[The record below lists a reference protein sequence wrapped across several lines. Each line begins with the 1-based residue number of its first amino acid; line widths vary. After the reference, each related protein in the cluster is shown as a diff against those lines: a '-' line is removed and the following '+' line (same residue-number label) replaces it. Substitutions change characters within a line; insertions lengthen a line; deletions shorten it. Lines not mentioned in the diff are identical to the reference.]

1 MLGTTFSR
9 SGCFEPAAKEIW
21 HMPTDKG
28 NSGHGG
34 SAAAPASEARGLEHL
49 LDQNPTPDKFCTEL
63 SRIFHVRQSEVAL
76 LRLENRLL
84 KFLFPD
90 ELKTAGAIPISSSSA
105 IAAHT
110 AVTKK
115 VELYNNFA
123 KVQHARIFESVKL
136 GSAEPSEQPE
146 PAAIQKLMSA
156 PVLDPAGKVLG
167 VVQIC
172 RKGFDW
178 PSAGPDFSLDDLQQ
192 LELAAKVAAKLA
204 FMRGIS

>member
-1 MLGTTFSR
+1 
-9 SGCFEPAAKEIW
+9 
-21 HMPTDKG
+21 MPTDKG

-49 LDQNPTPDKFCTEL
+49 LDQNPTPDQFCTEL

-76 LRLENRLL
+76 LRLENGLL

-90 ELKTAGAIPISSSSA
+90 ELKTAGAIPISSSSSV
-105 IAAHT
+105 AAHT
-110 AVTKK
+110 AVTRK

-146 PAAIQKLMSA
+146 S
-156 PVLDPAGKVLG
+156 
-167 VVQIC
+167 
-172 RKGFDW
+172 
-178 PSAGPDFSLDDLQQ
+178 SGPDFSLDDLQQ